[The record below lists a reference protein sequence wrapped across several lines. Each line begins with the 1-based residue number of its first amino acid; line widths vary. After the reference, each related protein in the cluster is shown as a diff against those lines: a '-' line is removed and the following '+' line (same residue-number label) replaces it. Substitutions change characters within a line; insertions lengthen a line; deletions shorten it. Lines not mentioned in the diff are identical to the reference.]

1 MSSNR
6 KGMIEN
12 INPSGWKAITPSD
25 TTEYTDV
32 CNLFIGGGGSVV
44 IEGYEGDV
52 VTFTNI
58 LDGTFLPCGQVKRVL
73 AATSATNIL
82 GAI

>member
-1 MSSNR
+1 MGTNK
-6 KGMIEN
+6 KGLYEN
-12 INPSGWKAITPSD
+12 VNPSGWIEITPSD
-25 TTEYTDV
+25 TTEYVDV
-32 CNLFIGGGGSVV
+32 CNLFIGGAGSVT
-44 IEGYEGDV
+44 IEGVKGQV

-73 AATSATNIL
+73 AATTATDIL

>member
-32 CNLFIGGGGSVV
+32 CNLFIGEGGSVT
-44 IEGYEGDV
+44 IEGYEGEV
-52 VTFTNI
+52 VTFENI
-58 LDGTFLPCGQVKRVL
+58 LSGTFLPCGQVKRVL
-73 AATSATNIL
+73 AETTATDIL

>member
-1 MSSNR
+1 MGTNK
-6 KGMIEN
+6 KGLYEN
-12 INPSGWKAITPSD
+12 VNPSGWIAITPSD
-25 TTEYTDV
+25 TTEYVDV
-32 CNLFIGGGGSVV
+32 CNLFVGGGGSVT
-44 IEGYEGDV
+44 IEGFKGEV

-58 LDGTFLPCGQVKRVL
+58 LDGTFLPCGQVKRIL